1 MAHVKAIVIILLE
14 SLFGT
19 KTGDDYFE
27 CLYILSRL
35 ANPVQLC
42 DYEFFTG
49 NIIVSTELITN
60 MPGLY
65 VAKYVASLDRPPCN
79 TKSLLCALVTHP
91 TIN

>member
-35 ANPVQLC
+35 ANPGQLC

-49 NIIVSTELITN
+49 NIIVSTKLITN

-65 VAKYVASLDRPPCN
+65 VAKYVYVASLDRPPCN
-79 TKSLLCALVTHP
+79 TKKPLVTHP

>member
-14 SLFGT
+14 TLVGT

-42 DYEFFTG
+42 DYEF
-49 NIIVSTELITN
+49 
-60 MPGLY
+60 
-65 VAKYVASLDRPPCN
+65 
-79 TKSLLCALVTHP
+79 LLALLLFQQ
-91 TIN
+91 N